1 MLIAICLATLSPR
14 TLRNQKSMRKSPI
27 TLIIAS
33 SLLILTGATGRAGT
47 LWDVDVF
54 TEHLS
59 SENTKYTGYFDITSE
74 YDPSV
79 EKLSYAKAW
88 FLFSDDSLVDGSE
101 WVSVDLGYDT
111 FLDPV
116 KITFALVGSGP
127 IIGDAF
133 LTLDET
139 GKLKYTIHR
148 TRGDFWAL
156 AAKLKVETS
165 PRGVPDGGA
174 TLMLLGV
181 AFAGIESLRRRMASK
196 K

>member
-1 MLIAICLATLSPR
+1 M
-14 TLRNQKSMRKSPI
+14 RNSPI

-33 SLLILTGATGRAGT
+33 SLLVLTGAAGRAGT

-54 TEHLS
+54 AKYLS
-59 SENTKYTGYFDITSE
+59 SETTKYTGYFDITSE
-74 YDPSV
+74 YDPTV

-88 FLFSDDSLVDGSE
+88 FLFSDDSWADAAE

-116 KITFALVGSGP
+116 KITFALVGSGL
-127 IIGDAF
+127 ITGDAF

-139 GKLKYTIHR
+139 GKLKYTIYR
-148 TRGDFWAL
+148 TKGDFWAL
-156 AAKLKVETS
+156 AAKLMAETSPRTS

-181 AFAGIESLRRRMASK
+181 GFAGIESLRRRMARK

>member
-1 MLIAICLATLSPR
+1 MLCNFSPH
-14 TLRNQKSMRKSPI
+14 TPKSMRKSPI

-33 SLLILTGATGRAGT
+33 SLLILTGAAGRAGT

-54 TEHLS
+54 AEHLS
-59 SENTKYTGYFDITSE
+59 RETPKYTGYFDITSE
-74 YDPSV
+74 YDPTV
-79 EKLSYAKAW
+79 EKLTYAKAW
-88 FLFSDDSLVDGSE
+88 FLFSDDSLVDGEE

-116 KITFALVGSGP
+116 KITFALVGSGV
-127 IIGDAF
+127 ITGDAF

-139 GKLKYTIHR
+139 GKLKYTISR
-148 TRGDFWAL
+148 TKGDFWAL
-156 AAKLKVETS
+156 AGKLMVTTSPTS

-174 TLMLLGV
+174 TLMLLGMGL
-181 AFAGIESLRRRMASK
+181 AGIESLRRRMARK